1 MNPASKTGILIINLG
16 TPDAPTR
23 SAVYRYLKQFLLD
36 PRVID
41 INAVSRNLLVRGIIA
56 PFRSGSSAKGYE
68 KLWTERGSPLKFY
81 GEDLVSSVQQLLGDE
96 YIVKLAMR
104 YQSPSIE
111 SGIEQLLEAKVGK
124 VKIFPLFPHYA
135 SASTGSV
142 HEEVMR
148 IFSKKQVI
156 PALEFVSTY
165 PTWPEMIDIYI
176 KNARQFPVADY
187 DHILFSYHGLPE
199 RHLRKADAF
208 NHCLKSADCCQTLT
222 PTNQFCYSAQCYA
235 TTRAIAEKMNLR
247 PDQYT
252 VCFQS
257 RLGRDPWV
265 QPYTIRTLEA
275 LAKEKGAKSLLVF
288 CPAFTA
294 DCLETTVE
302 VEDEYRTDFKNWGGE
317 RLDLVPSL
325 NDSPE
330 WARAVA
336 DFLKN

>member
-1 MNPASKTGILIINLG
+1 
-16 TPDAPTR
+16 
-23 SAVYRYLKQFLLD
+23 
-36 PRVID
+36 
-41 INAVSRNLLVRGIIA
+41 
-56 PFRSGSSAKGYE
+56 
-68 KLWTERGSPLKFY
+68 
-81 GEDLVSSVQQLLGDE
+81 
-96 YIVKLAMR
+96 
-104 YQSPSIE
+104 
-111 SGIEQLLEAKVGK
+111 
-124 VKIFPLFPHYA
+124 
-135 SASTGSV
+135 
-142 HEEVMR
+142 
-148 IFSKKQVI
+148 
-156 PALEFVSTY
+156 
-165 PTWPEMIDIYI
+165 
-176 KNARQFPVADY
+176 
-187 DHILFSYHGLPE
+187 
-199 RHLRKADAF
+199 
-208 NHCLKSADCCQTLT
+208 
-222 PTNQFCYSAQCYA
+222 
-235 TTRAIAEKMNLR
+235 MNLR